1 MEREVE
7 RRMERDE
14 RGRGEKRG
22 RRQRR
27 WWKKRNKRTKKQGSS
42 YSKHIIIGCESL
54 SK

>member
-14 RGRGEKRG
+14 RGRGEKKRG

-27 WWKKRNKRTKKQGSS
+27 WWKKRNKRTQINRAVATVS
-42 YSKHIIIGCESL
+42 ISL
-54 SK
+54 